1 MPILD
6 SRLPIAAAP
15 MAGGPSTLA
24 LVRAVTGAGGFGF
37 LAGGY
42 TTPDEL
48 GDQIRQFRDSADSFG
63 VNLFAAS
70 DPEPA
75 PHAFAAFVDEIHD
88 DAARYDIALDPEP
101 VADDDRLAEKV
112 DLLVA
117 EPVPVVSFTFGLPS
131 STSIRALQAVGTTVL
146 ATVTTTGEARQAA
159 GVGVDG
165 LVVQASGAGGHSATF
180 EPTTDPDPIDA
191 VELVRRVR
199 DDVPLPVI
207 AAGGID
213 GPDAVTPA
221 AAGRGGGRFR
231 RHAPAAHDRGRHV
244 GSPPRGARRSGL
256 RRHRAHAGV
265 HGPPGARPAQRLH
278 PAPPAR
284 AGDGLSRRPPPHE
297 GAAPGRRSGGRPR
310 HTPPVGRHRLAPRSR
325 RLRRRRDPLAR
336 RRGLSRYGPST
347 RRALSA

>member
-159 GVGVDG
+159 GVGVNG

-213 GPDAVTPA
+213 GPDAVTRLLRAGAEAVSVGTLLLRTIEAGTSAPHRAALADPAFDDTVLTRVFTGRPARALRNGFIERHQHAQVTAYPAVHHLTKGLRRA
-221 AAGRGGGRFR
+221 AAQAGDLDILHLWAGTGW
-231 RHAPAAHDRGRHV
+231 RHAPA
-244 GSPPRGARRSGL
+244 GSAADAIRWL
-256 RRHRAHAGV
+256 AGE
-265 HGPPGARPAQRLH
+265 A
-278 PAPPAR
+278 
-284 AGDGLSRRPPPHE
+284 
-297 GAAPGRRSGGRPR
+297 
-310 HTPPVGRHRLAPRSR
+310 
-325 RLRRRRDPLAR
+325 
-336 RRGLSRYGPST
+336 
-347 RRALSA
+347 